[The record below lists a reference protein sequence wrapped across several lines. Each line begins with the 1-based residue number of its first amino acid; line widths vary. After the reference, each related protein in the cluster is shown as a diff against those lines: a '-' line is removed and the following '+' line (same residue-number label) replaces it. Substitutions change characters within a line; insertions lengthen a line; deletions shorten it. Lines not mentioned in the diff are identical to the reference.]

1 MAPASWAGAV
11 LCACTRELELN
22 GHHHRRKGCWF
33 CFELQ
38 LIHREAGST
47 HGASPGS
54 WSALHS
60 CHLLFLANV
69 SLKWTK
75 SLTAHL
81 RRPTRKKR
89 PKKPACFNMAT
100 FHTSTS
106 PLESWMGNHLSVLS
120 SCDQLT
126 PVVDCAI
133 TYFPERKR
141 ALRWRNAA
149 QDSEA
154 CFHSDFFF
162 LSFTFICIHILYFK
176 FDQSQQF
183 RYTVSNLR
191 N

>member
-1 MAPASWAGAV
+1 MEPHLGPDQPS
-11 LCACTRELELN
+11 TR
-22 GHHHRRKGCWF
+22 
-33 CFELQ
+33 
-38 LIHREAGST
+38 
-47 HGASPGS
+47 
-54 WSALHS
+54 

-75 SLTAHL
+75 SLTAHQ
-81 RRPTRKKR
+81 RRPTREKR

-106 PLESWMGNHLSVLS
+106 PLESWMGNHPSVLS

-133 TYFPERKR
+133 RYIPERKR
-141 ALRWRNAA
+141 AVRWRNAA

-154 CFHSDFFF
+154 CFTRISF
-162 LSFTFICIHILYFK
+162 SFTFICLHILYFK
-176 FDQSQQF
+176 FDPSQKF